1 MAEEGKPTNLRKIR
15 QRNDRA
21 FLFLVLFCL
30 VVVGGALI
38 WAIYGNTALLTALP
52 CLLFGVAA
60 IGLPYLLLVVI
71 ERYTSNR

>member
-1 MAEEGKPTNLRKIR
+1 MADEGKPTNLRKMR

-21 FLFLVLFCL
+21 FLFLVLFSL

-38 WAIYGNTALLTALP
+38 WAIYGNAAILTALP
-52 CLLFGVAA
+52 CLLFGALA
-60 IGLPYLLLVVI
+60 IAIPYGMLVLL